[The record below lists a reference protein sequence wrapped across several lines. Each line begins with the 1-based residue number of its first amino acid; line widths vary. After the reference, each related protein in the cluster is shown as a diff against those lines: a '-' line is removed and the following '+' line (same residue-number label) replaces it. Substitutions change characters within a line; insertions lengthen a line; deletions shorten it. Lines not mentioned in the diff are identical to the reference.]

1 MITAVVTARL
11 PDGLTR
17 EKWLENTKKIAG
29 RFQTVPG
36 LIRKQFLF
44 DADRGIGGGI
54 YLWES
59 REAADTCY
67 KGVWREN
74 FRNSFGVDPDIQFFD
89 SPIVVDNEQRD
100 IKVAA

>member
-1 MITAVVTARL
+1 MITAVVTAPL
-11 PDGLTR
+11 PQGLTR
-17 EKWLENTKKIAG
+17 EKWLENTKNIAG

-44 DADRGIGGGI
+44 DAERGVGGGI

-59 REAADTCY
+59 REAAETCY

-74 FRNSFGVDPDIQFFD
+74 FTKSFGVEPSIQFFD
-89 SPIVVDNEQRD
+89 SPVVVDNEIKD